1 MEKWLKRNLKYIV
14 IVLIGILVIS
24 KIQSCNRK
32 MSNRIA
38 EKNLIENR
46 DSLLHEKN
54 IIIGKKDLVIDS
66 LKTVILTRNYEI
78 MDLEKDLEI
87 AGIKVNAA
95 ERRADAVQRTAER
108 VKSNTT
114 IQIKGAERDTTKTNQ

>member
-1 MEKWLKRNLKYIV
+1 MEKWLKRNLKYIT
-14 IVLIGILVIS
+14 LILLALFVIS

-32 MSNRIA
+32 MGSRIT
-38 EKNLIENR
+38 EKSLIEER
-46 DSLLHEKN
+46 DSLLNQKDL
-54 IIIGKKDLVIDS
+54 IIGQKNLVIDS
-66 LKTVILTRNYEI
+66 LQTVILTRNYEI

-114 IQIKGAERDTTKTNQ
+114 IEIKGAERDTTKSK